1 MPIKYVAVGVC
12 PNCGKEF
19 VRPPI
24 CTAAACDC
32 QSVTE
37 VPLHPALILPSRL
50 HAKLKKVADTAGISM
65 EDFVNAIIGEAS
77 ERKLKEMKITY
88 EL

>member
-1 MPIKYVAVGVC
+1 MKARYVAVGVC

-32 QSVTE
+32 SSVTE
-37 VPLHPALILPSRL
+37 VPLHPAVILPSRL
-50 HAKLKKVADTAGISM
+50 HAKLKKVADMAGVSIT
-65 EDFVNAIIGEAS
+65 DFVNAMIKEAA
-77 ERKLKEMKITY
+77 ERKLKELKITY